1 MIITTLFGPSIPQK
15 INKQYRN
22 TAVMETSHSEF
33 AKIYIRKK
41 NELIFKYFSSCT
53 FACLL
58 NTDAV
63 PGK

>member
-1 MIITTLFGPSIPQK
+1 MIITTLFGPSTPQK

-33 AKIYIRKK
+33 AKIYFRK
-41 NELIFKYFSSCT
+41 NEMIFKYFSSCT

-58 NTDAV
+58 STDAV